1 MEEGLIPTE
10 KRQVKFRSDNLLGEN
25 MESQKGQQVLALNM
39 DLRREKCSISNLII
53 KITIS
58 F

>member
-1 MEEGLIPTE
+1 MPTE
-10 KRQVKFRSDNLLGEN
+10 KRQVKFRSDNLLGQN
-25 MESQKGQQVLALNM
+25 MESQKGQQVFALNM
-39 DLRREKCSISNLII
+39 DLTREKCSISNLII